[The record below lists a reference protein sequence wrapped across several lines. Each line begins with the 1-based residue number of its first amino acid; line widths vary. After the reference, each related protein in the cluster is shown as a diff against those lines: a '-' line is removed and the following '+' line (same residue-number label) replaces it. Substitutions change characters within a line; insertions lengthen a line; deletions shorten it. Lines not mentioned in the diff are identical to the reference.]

1 MTRDVFVVT
10 GKPVLHKRCCET
22 ITEYIRDNYTA
33 HDGTLTVDAI
43 VAPDAKGFLFA
54 STIAMLLGLP
64 FIPIRKAN
72 KLLAD
77 PDDLVSTTYH
87 CQRRNE
93 VSSSREIHHPLS
105 LSIADLYSAYS
116 QSLYCAV

>member
-10 GKPVLHKRCCET
+10 GKPALNKRCCET

-33 HDGTLTVDAI
+33 DDGTLTVDAI

-54 STIAMLLGLP
+54 SPVAMNLGLP

-72 KLLAD
+72 TLLAD
-77 PDDLVSTTYH
+77 PDDLESTTYY
-87 CQRRNE
+87 CPRRNM
-93 VSSSREIHHPLS
+93 VSSSREIHHVTP
-105 LSIADLYSAYS
+105 
-116 QSLYCAV
+116 

>member
-105 LSIADLYSAYS
+105 LSIADLYSA
-116 QSLYCAV
+116 